1 LSPADAR
8 ALIAHPSL
16 TGAGPQSWADLGA
29 GDGTFTVALAS
40 LLPARSVIHA
50 IDLDRRALAEI
61 PERHG
66 RVEIVTHVGDFTSF
80 PWPFSTLDGLL
91 MANSL
96 HYVAD
101 QSGFLQRSKAHLA
114 RPRILLVEYDTNQAN
129 PWVPFPLGYEPAV
142 ELFKSTGYDEAMP
155 IGRRRSRYRRAD
167 IYSVLFATIAHDAKR
182 ETSNF

>member
-1 LSPADAR
+1 MSPADAR
-8 ALIAHPSL
+8 TLIAHQSL
-16 TGAGPQSWADLGA
+16 TGSGPESWADLGA

-40 LLPARSVIHA
+40 LLPARSVIHS

-61 PERHG
+61 PRRHG
-66 RVEIVTHVGDFTSF
+66 PVDIVTDVGDFTSF

-101 QSGFLQRSKAHLA
+101 QRRFLQLSKAHLA
-114 RPRILLVEYDTNQAN
+114 RPRILLVEYDTDRAN
-129 PWVPFPLGYEPAV
+129 PWVPFPLGYKAAV
-142 ELFKSTGYDEAMP
+142 ELFKSSGYDEAIP
-155 IGRRRSRYRRAD
+155 IGRKRSRYRRAD
-167 IYSVLFATIAHDAKR
+167 IYSVLFATVAQDAKR